1 MINKKNNNFIIY
13 IIFFFFC
20 KINEIIDF
28 YIYESLGLGDIIL
41 RLEKLSVLIISIKI
55 IRISF
60 EDTVKVDLG
69 SVKITFFYIESRDVA
84 FPIKVGGIK
93 RNGFFKLLTGLKII
107 ILYVVGISQVV
118 DSCYI
123 GGV

>member
-69 SVKITFFYIESRDVA
+69 SVKITFFYIES
-84 FPIKVGGIK
+84 
-93 RNGFFKLLTGLKII
+93 
-107 ILYVVGISQVV
+107 
-118 DSCYI
+118 
-123 GGV
+123 